1 MLTLI
6 SPAKIQNFK
15 PQNLIS
21 DYTQPLFLKEAKS
34 LAKQLRS
41 YSISELSDMMN
52 INRKLAEENVN
63 RYFSWQTPFTPE
75 NSKQAVLAYNGE
87 VYRGLDAATL
97 TEEEIQ
103 YTQNHLRMMSGLY
116 GVLRPLDLIQPYRLE
131 VKTKFLT
138 EKGEDLY
145 TFWRQRVTN
154 EISKT
159 LKSSDNQHV
168 IINLASTEYTKMIDK
183 QKLKAR
189 VIEFDFQ
196 QYYPD
201 TDKYKTIVIYLKKA
215 RGLMARHIIQN
226 RITNPEDLKA
236 FSSDGYW
243 YSEQF
248 STADK
253 MVFVR

>member
-15 PQNLIS
+15 PQNQIP
-21 DYTQPLFLKEAKS
+21 DYSLPVFLKEAKS

-236 FSSDGYW
+236 FSSEGYW